1 MPTTRIRV
9 PSPVSPGDE
18 VEIKTLIM
26 HPMETGFRQ
35 DSMGKHIPRRIL
47 HRFECL
53 FEGESVV
60 DFELQPGI
68 AANPLISF
76 VMIAT
81 QSGQLT
87 FRWHDDDGSVH
98 QEVAG
103 IRVEEPPGQRPST
116 GDSR

>member
-53 FEGESVV
+53 FEDESVV
-60 DFELQPGI
+60 DFQLQPGI
-68 AANPLISF
+68 AANPLITFS
-76 VMIAT
+76 MTAT
-81 QSGQLT
+81 ESGQLT

-98 QEVAG
+98 EEVAA
-103 IRVEEPPGQRPST
+103 ITVEK
-116 GDSR
+116 